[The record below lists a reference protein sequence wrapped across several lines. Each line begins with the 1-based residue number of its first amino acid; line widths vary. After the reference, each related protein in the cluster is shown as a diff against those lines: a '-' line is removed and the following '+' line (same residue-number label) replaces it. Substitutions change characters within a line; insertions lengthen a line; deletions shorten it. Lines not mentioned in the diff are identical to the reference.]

1 MDGTGGIIMILDVT
15 SGVKKIQNLLGI
27 DGWNLSSCSY
37 TVPRSLDSL
46 DTDTVT
52 FLDMTG
58 VLQQLG
64 LNLDL
69 SAIPIAQTLAN
80 AINDPTSLPFYPK
93 TQDKAGRT
101 YLEGQ
106 KDTFKNQLMIY
117 KLPNNRPIVQYW
129 GSEVTTFSVTTL
141 LSGENYLD
149 KLRFVRK
156 VLTTDL
162 DETGGTFSHPLYGI
176 FDNTFVDNFN
186 VTTLPTPFNASLVEI
201 TFVTAANGA
210 AELTKPS
217 TLSAINTYVNNAL
230 NVLSV
235 VGSLGS
241 IAQQLKSLYPSSFFP
256 SSAFAGV
263 KNEFIQV
270 EKINNNHSKGRKT
283 DLQQT
288 NPALAS
294 AVSQLNAAG
303 IPLDYDPVQN
313 SQIIIEKSAQYVGTV
328 VSGYG
333 RGGLSKSD
341 TETLVVV
348 NPDSFKDG
356 TTTSVDGTVTAVSYQ
371 NLGKNSDGSYN
382 LRKTSV
388 VTTPIAIPNTVSELQ
403 AMIAD
408 LIIVGGVMSKLNSN
422 LYYTYTQLIS
432 SLEQLIDETFKSGTD
447 TQFTL
452 KEDMIPQ
459 EIASRFNMGLT
470 DLFSLN
476 NNLLIGHRKL
486 RKGMSLTV
494 NQGGF

>member
-1 MDGTGGIIMILDVT
+1 
-15 SGVKKIQNLLGI
+15 
-27 DGWNLSSCSY
+27 
-37 TVPRSLDSL
+37 
-46 DTDTVT
+46 
-52 FLDMTG
+52 
-58 VLQQLG
+58 
-64 LNLDL
+64 
-69 SAIPIAQTLAN
+69 
-80 AINDPTSLPFYPK
+80 
-93 TQDKAGRT
+93 
-101 YLEGQ
+101 
-106 KDTFKNQLMIY
+106 
-117 KLPNNRPIVQYW
+117 
-129 GSEVTTFSVTTL
+129 
-141 LSGENYLD
+141 
-149 KLRFVRK
+149 
-156 VLTTDL
+156 
-162 DETGGTFSHPLYGI
+162 
-176 FDNTFVDNFN
+176 
-186 VTTLPTPFNASLVEI
+186 
-201 TFVTAANGA
+201 
-210 AELTKPS
+210 
-217 TLSAINTYVNNAL
+217 
-230 NVLSV
+230 
-235 VGSLGS
+235 
-241 IAQQLKSLYPSSFFP
+241 
-256 SSAFAGV
+256 
-263 KNEFIQV
+263 
-270 EKINNNHSKGRKT
+270 
-283 DLQQT
+283 
-288 NPALAS
+288 
-294 AVSQLNAAG
+294 
-303 IPLDYDPVQN
+303 
-313 SQIIIEKSAQYVGTV
+313 